1 MAIQWFPGHMN
12 AARKQVME
20 TMAKVDMV
28 IEIVDARAPVSSTN
42 PMLEKL
48 RMHRQR
54 PVLKILNKADLAD
67 PALNR
72 IWLEWFRAQPA
83 TEAILLGE
91 GDKGAAVRRIPELCR
106 KIVPHRTGG
115 VKPVR
120 ILILGI
126 PNVGKSTLMNILL
139 NRKVAKVADTPGVTQ
154 HIQRIDLADGMIV
167 YDTPGLLWPKI
178 EYEDFGYRLAM
189 AGSVGRNAYNEE
201 DVAWF
206 AIETLSKRYPELLK
220 QRYKLDSL
228 DVELEALFHQIG
240 RKRGAMLGGGRV
252 DTQKTADLI
261 LTDFRSGT
269 LGRITLE
276 TPEDLE
282 NLVPIVDAEEN
293 VEAHDGED

>member
-28 IEIVDARAPVSSTN
+28 IEIVDARAPASSSN
-42 PMLEKL
+42 PMLKQL
-48 RMHRQR
+48 RLHRQR

-67 PALNR
+67 PALNKV
-72 IWLEWFRAQPA
+72 WLEWFRAQPG

-91 GDKGAAVRRIPELCR
+91 GDKAAAVKRIPDLCR

-154 HIQRIDLADGMIV
+154 HIQRIDLSDGTIV

-178 EYEDFGYRLAM
+178 EYEEFGYRLAL
-189 AGSVGRNAYNEE
+189 AGSVGRNAYSEE

-206 AIETLSKRYPELLK
+206 AIETLTQRYPELLK

-228 DVELEALFHQIG
+228 DVELEALFQLIG
-240 RKRGAMLGGGRV
+240 RKRGAVLGGGRV
-252 DTQKTADLI
+252 DSQKTADLI

-276 TPEDLE
+276 TPADLD
-282 NLVPIVDAEEN
+282 NLVPLGDEPEEDAESDAE
-293 VEAHDGED
+293 